1 MGIRLLLMDDY
12 MCEILIIGTGP
23 AGLSAGV
30 YCGRANRETI
40 ILDGK
45 EPSSLAKTKE
55 IQNWLGEKSIVGNEL
70 LKKFRSHAESFDNVK
85 IINGDVISLMI
96 GMGTNMISTRTAN
109 ITSDA
114 VIIATGTGK
123 RNEVIKGESS
133 LIGYGISYCALCD
146 GPLYRGKEVYLYG
159 NDEELIE
166 DALELEQMGCNV
178 HIITNKDTKE
188 LPEQIKDAINKDIE
202 IIDNTEIVEAISDSE
217 GIIEKILYK
226 STISGSEEIIETK
239 LDCLFILSHVP
250 SNSIFKKAGIE
261 LDGNKNIK
269 VNDEQET
276 NIKGVFAAGDC
287 TGGLFQ
293 VVFAAAEGA
302 RAGINAC
309 KYLRQLKKE

>member
-1 MGIRLLLMDDY
+1 MDDY